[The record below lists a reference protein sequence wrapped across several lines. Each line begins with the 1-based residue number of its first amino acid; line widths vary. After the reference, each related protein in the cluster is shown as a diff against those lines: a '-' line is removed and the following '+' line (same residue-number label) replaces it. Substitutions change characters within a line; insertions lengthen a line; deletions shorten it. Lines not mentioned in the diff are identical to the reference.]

1 MKKIEELDFAR
12 VVAMLSV
19 IMIHVTSTYIYVE
32 SRYMI
37 FGMNIA
43 FILNQLSRFAVPMFI
58 LLSGA
63 SLGLSRQEENCLRF
77 YKKRFLKI
85 GIPYLIWFTFYYFY
99 NYRRNY
105 TDAFSGG
112 LNGVLTYLKSLI
124 LGQSASHLYFI
135 VILIQLYLLY
145 PLLRKAVDRA
155 PRGSVILSF
164 IVTVTVQV
172 LYLLQNYNI
181 NYIPGFIRPYLWL
194 LFPTWLFYFIF
205 GMSLNRKRLEYLR
218 KASGKNAAAIL
229 VVTVLFSILYVTA
242 GKMTG
247 MIDSIKAS
255 LNLFTV
261 LVLVNA
267 FGLWKYIGRCPAA
280 KRAVSFLSQHSMTVY
295 FNHIL
300 VLYFFRRFAV
310 FSKGMLGMLL
320 MYTAVFI
327 TAVILAVIIDG
338 VILYIQRV
346 LGKHKA
352 SVKPQVS
359 NIKR

>member
-1 MKKIEELDFAR
+1 VKKIEELDFAR

-85 GIPYLIWFTFYYFY
+85 GIPYLIWFTVYYFY
-99 NYRRNY
+99 NYGRNFK
-105 TDAFSGG
+105 DAFAGG
-112 LNGVLTYLKSLI
+112 LDSVLIYLKSLL

-145 PLLRKAVDRA
+145 PLLKRAVDRA
-155 PRGSVILSF
+155 PRSSVILSF
-164 IVTVTVQV
+164 IVTVTIQV
-172 LYLLQNYNI
+172 LYLLQNYNM

-194 LFPTWLFYFIF
+194 LFPTWLFYFAF
-205 GMSLNRKRLEYLR
+205 GMSLNRKWLVHIR
-218 KASGKNAAAIL
+218 KKTSKN
-229 VVTVLFSILYVTA
+229 TVLILGLTLLFAVAYVFISKA
-242 GKMTG
+242 TG
-247 MIDSIKAS
+247 MLDSIKAS
-255 LNLFTV
+255 LNLYTV
-261 LVLVNA
+261 LVLLSS
-267 FGLWKYIGRCPAA
+267 FGLWKYIGRCPAVQ
-280 KRAVSFLSQHSMTVY
+280 KAVDFLAQHSMTVY

-300 VLYFFRRFAV
+300 ILYFFRRFAV

-320 MYTAVFI
+320 LYASVLI
-327 TAVILAVIIDG
+327 AAVILAVIIDG
-338 VILYIQRV
+338 LQSFIRRV
-346 LGKHKA
+346 FVPPEKSKI
-352 SVKPQVS
+352 SM
-359 NIKR
+359 